1 MLTLAGDVALQD
13 DQPALH
19 VHLVVGRADGTAHG
33 GHLMRAHVRPT
44 LELILEESPAHL
56 RKRHD
61 PESGL
66 ALIAP
71 DARD

>member
-1 MLTLAGDVALQD
+1 M
-13 DQPALH
+13 
-19 VHLVVGRADGTAHG
+19 
-33 GHLMRAHVRPT
+33 T
-44 LELILEESPAHL
+44 LELVLDEPPEHL

-71 DARD
+71 DLT